1 MDIEKIN
8 SIVEL
13 FKNSGLDEMTLELK
27 DFKINLK
34 NNKVEYVAKEFVNVV
49 EKSSPV
55 KVEKVEKVEEQV
67 NDVKGEWI
75 KAPFVGTFYAA
86 PSANEAPYVKVGQKI
101 NKGDVIC
108 ILEAMK
114 VMNEIKSNKSGTVL
128 EIKAQN
134 GNMVEFDEELI
145 LIGD

>member
-55 KVEKVEKVEEQV
+55 KVEKVEEQV
-67 NDVKGEWI
+67 NDIKGEWI

-86 PSANEAPYVKVGQKI
+86 PNANEAPYVKVGQKI

>member
-55 KVEKVEKVEEQV
+55 KVEKVEEQV
-67 NDVKGEWI
+67 NDIKGEWI

-101 NKGDVIC
+101 NQGDVIC

>member
-1 MDIEKIN
+1 MDIDKIN
-8 SIVEL
+8 SIIEL

-34 NNKVEYVAKEFVNVV
+34 NNKVEYVTKEVVNVV
-49 EKSSPV
+49 EKSNSVKPV
-55 KVEKVEKVEEQV
+55 KEEKQV
-67 NDVKGEWI
+67 DYTNGEWI

-101 NKGDVIC
+101 KEGDIIC

-134 GNMVEFDEELI
+134 GNMVEFNEELI

>member
-8 SIVEL
+8 NIVEL

-55 KVEKVEKVEEQV
+55 KVEKVEEQV

-101 NKGDVIC
+101 NEGDVIC

>member
-8 SIVEL
+8 SIVDL

-55 KVEKVEKVEEQV
+55 KVEKVEEQV

-134 GNMVEFDEELI
+134 GNMVEYDEELI

>member
-55 KVEKVEKVEEQV
+55 KVEKVEEQV
-67 NDVKGEWI
+67 NDTKGEWI

>member
-34 NNKVEYVAKEFVNVV
+34 NNKVEYVAKEVVNVV
-49 EKSSPV
+49 EKSCPV
-55 KVEKVEKVEEQV
+55 KVEKVEERV
-67 NDVKGEWI
+67 NDIKGEWI

>member
-1 MDIEKIN
+1 MDIDKIS

-27 DFKINLK
+27 DLKINLK
-34 NNKVEYVAKEFVNVV
+34 NNKVEYVAKEVVNVV
-49 EKSSPV
+49 EKSNPV
-55 KVEKVEKVEEQV
+55 KYEKVEEQI
-67 NDVKGEWI
+67 DDIKGDWI

-101 NKGDVIC
+101 KEGDIIC

-134 GNMVEFDEELI
+134 GNMVEFNEELI

>member
-49 EKSSPV
+49 EKSSP
-55 KVEKVEKVEEQV
+55 EKVEEQV
-67 NDVKGEWI
+67 NDIKGEWI

>member
-1 MDIEKIN
+1 MDIDKIN
-8 SIVEL
+8 SIIEL

-34 NNKVEYVAKEFVNVV
+34 NNKVEYVANEFVNVV

-55 KVEKVEKVEEQV
+55 KVEKVEEQV

-134 GNMVEFDEELI
+134 GNMVEFNEELI

>member
-1 MDIEKIN
+1 MDIDKIN
-8 SIVEL
+8 SIIEL

-34 NNKVEYVAKEFVNVV
+34 NNKVEYVTKEVVNVV
-49 EKSSPV
+49 EKSNSVKPV
-55 KVEKVEKVEEQV
+55 KEEKQV
-67 NDVKGEWI
+67 DDTHGELI
-75 KAPFVGTFYAA
+75 KAPFVGPFYAA

-101 NKGDVIC
+101 KEGDIIC

-134 GNMVEFDEELI
+134 GNMVEFNEELI

>member
-34 NNKVEYVAKEFVNVV
+34 NNKVEYVSKEFVNVV

-55 KVEKVEKVEEQV
+55 KVEKVEEQV
-67 NDVKGEWI
+67 NDIKGEWI

-101 NKGDVIC
+101 NEGDVIC

>member
-34 NNKVEYVAKEFVNVV
+34 NNKVEYVAKEVVNVV

-55 KVEKVEKVEEQV
+55 KVEKVEEQV
-67 NDVKGEWI
+67 NDIKGEWI

-101 NKGDVIC
+101 NEGDVIC

>member
-34 NNKVEYVAKEFVNVV
+34 NNKVEYVAKEVVNVV

-55 KVEKVEKVEEQV
+55 KVEKVEEQV
-67 NDVKGEWI
+67 NDIKGEWI

-134 GNMVEFDEELI
+134 GNMVEYDEELI

>member
-34 NNKVEYVAKEFVNVV
+34 NNKVEYVAKEFVDVV

-55 KVEKVEKVEEQV
+55 KVEKVEEQV

>member
-8 SIVEL
+8 NIVEL

-55 KVEKVEKVEEQV
+55 KVEKVEEQV
-67 NDVKGEWI
+67 NDIKGEWI

-134 GNMVEFDEELI
+134 GNMVEYDEELI

>member
-55 KVEKVEKVEEQV
+55 KVEKVEEQV

-145 LIGD
+145 

>member
-8 SIVEL
+8 SIIEL

-34 NNKVEYVAKEFVNVV
+34 NNKVEYVSKEVVNVV

-55 KVEKVEKVEEQV
+55 KVEKVEEQV
-67 NDVKGEWI
+67 NDIKGEWI

>member
-34 NNKVEYVAKEFVNVV
+34 NTKVEYVAKEVVDVV
-49 EKSSPV
+49 EKRSPV
-55 KVEKVEKVEEQV
+55 KVEKVEEQV
-67 NDVKGEWI
+67 NDTKGEWI

>member
-1 MDIEKIN
+1 MDIDKIN
-8 SIVEL
+8 SIIEL

-34 NNKVEYVAKEFVNVV
+34 NNKVEYVTKEVVNVV
-49 EKSSPV
+49 EKSNSVKPV
-55 KVEKVEKVEEQV
+55 KEEKQV
-67 NDVKGEWI
+67 DNTNSEWI
-75 KAPFVGTFYAA
+75 KAPFVGTFYVA

-101 NKGDVIC
+101 KEGDIIC

-134 GNMVEFDEELI
+134 GNMVEFNEELI

>member
-34 NNKVEYVAKEFVNVV
+34 NNKVEYVAKEVVNVV

-55 KVEKVEKVEEQV
+55 KVEKIEEQV
-67 NDVKGEWI
+67 NDTKGEWI

>member
-55 KVEKVEKVEEQV
+55 KVEKVEEQV

>member
-1 MDIEKIN
+1 MDIDKIN

-34 NNKVEYVAKEFVNVV
+34 NNKVEYVTKEVVNIV
-49 EKSSPV
+49 EKNNPV
-55 KVEKVEKVEEQV
+55 KPVKEEKQV
-67 NDVKGEWI
+67 DNTNSEWI
-75 KAPFVGTFYAA
+75 KAPCVGTFYAA
-86 PSANEAPYVKVGQKI
+86 PSANEEPYVKVGQKI
-101 NKGDVIC
+101 KEGDIIC

-134 GNMVEFDEELI
+134 GNMVEFNEELI

>member
-34 NNKVEYVAKEFVNVV
+34 NNKVEYVSKEFVNVV

-55 KVEKVEKVEEQV
+55 KVEKIEEQV
-67 NDVKGEWI
+67 NDTKGEWI

-101 NKGDVIC
+101 NEGDVIC

>member
-34 NNKVEYVAKEFVNVV
+34 NNKVEYVSKEFVNVV

-55 KVEKVEKVEEQV
+55 KVEKVEEQV
-67 NDVKGEWI
+67 NDIKGEWI

-101 NKGDVIC
+101 NEGDIIC

>member
-55 KVEKVEKVEEQV
+55 KVEKVEEQV

-75 KAPFVGTFYAA
+75 EAPFVGTFYAA

-134 GNMVEFDEELI
+134 GNMVEYDEELI

>member
-1 MDIEKIN
+1 MDIDKIN
-8 SIVEL
+8 SIIEL

-34 NNKVEYVAKEFVNVV
+34 NNKVEYVTKEVVNVV
-49 EKSSPV
+49 EKSNSVKPV
-55 KVEKVEKVEEQV
+55 KEEKQV
-67 NDVKGEWI
+67 DDTNSEWI
-75 KAPFVGTFYAA
+75 KAPFVGTFYVA

-101 NKGDVIC
+101 KEGDIIC

-134 GNMVEFDEELI
+134 GNMVEFNEELI

>member
-34 NNKVEYVAKEFVNVV
+34 NNKVEYVAKEVVNVV
-49 EKSSPV
+49 EKSCPV
-55 KVEKVEKVEEQV
+55 KVEKVEERV
-67 NDVKGEWI
+67 NDIKGEWI

-134 GNMVEFDEELI
+134 GNMVEYDEELI

>member
-34 NNKVEYVAKEFVNVV
+34 NNKVEYVAKEVVNVI

-55 KVEKVEKVEEQV
+55 KVEKVEEQV
-67 NDVKGEWI
+67 NDIKGEWI

>member
-55 KVEKVEKVEEQV
+55 KVEKVEEQV

-86 PSANEAPYVKVGQKI
+86 PSANEALYVKVGQKI

-134 GNMVEFDEELI
+134 GNMVEYDEELI

>member
-8 SIVEL
+8 NIVEL

-55 KVEKVEKVEEQV
+55 KVEKVEEQV
-67 NDVKGEWI
+67 NDIKGEWI

-101 NKGDVIC
+101 NEGDVIC

>member
-34 NNKVEYVAKEFVNVV
+34 NNKVEYVSKEFVNVV

-55 KVEKVEKVEEQV
+55 KVEKVEEQV
-67 NDVKGEWI
+67 NDIKGEWI

-101 NKGDVIC
+101 NEGDVIC

-134 GNMVEFDEELI
+134 GNMVAFDEGLI

>member
-8 SIVEL
+8 SLVEL
-13 FKNSGLDEMTLELK
+13 FKNSGLYEMTLELK

-55 KVEKVEKVEEQV
+55 KVEKVEEQV

>member
-34 NNKVEYVAKEFVNVV
+34 NNKVEYVAKEVVNVV
-49 EKSSPV
+49 EKSCPV
-55 KVEKVEKVEEQV
+55 KVEKVEEQV

>member
-1 MDIEKIN
+1 MDIDKIN
-8 SIVEL
+8 SIIEL

-34 NNKVEYVAKEFVNVV
+34 NNKVEYVTKEVVNIV
-49 EKSSPV
+49 EKNNPV
-55 KVEKVEKVEEQV
+55 KPVKEEKQV
-67 NDVKGEWI
+67 DNTNSEWI
-75 KAPFVGTFYAA
+75 KAPFVGTFYVA
-86 PSANEAPYVKVGQKI
+86 PSANEEPYVKVGQKI
-101 NKGDVIC
+101 KEGDIIC

-134 GNMVEFDEELI
+134 GNMVEFNEELI